1 MTNSDSNIAGNNEHD
16 ATSSFV
22 QFACPGCDAQ
32 LKVQASM
39 SGNDIK
45 CPKCERVS
53 KITTDPA
60 DSGELGA
67 SETAPISPT
76 AAIATPS
83 STADPAPASIA
94 R

>member
-16 ATSSFV
+16 DTSSFV

-67 SETAPISPT
+67 LRNGSDQSYCRHRRAVINRRPGS
-76 AAIATPS
+76 
-83 STADPAPASIA
+83 ASIA